1 MDDTELCLKVKE
13 NKCDDSL
20 MELSNRHSPLCY
32 KVFQKYAP
40 SLQSLGVLIEDI
52 YDDKLSIIHEAAFT
66 YNPSYK
72 CKFSTWLG
80 NRVRYKC
87 LKEINKRN
95 RSPKIVHVHDE
106 ELHSLLE
113 NFGAVMPNEDLSTYV
128 LTILESL
135 HDKRIKKI
143 FEYRYFKDWTF
154 TKIGQKMKLSGQAVI
169 NLHKLGAKLLK
180 AKLTNGDE
188 SDRT

>member
-1 MDDTELCLKVKE
+1 
-13 NKCDDSL
+13 
-20 MELSNRHSPLCY
+20 
-32 KVFQKYAP
+32 
-40 SLQSLGVLIEDI
+40 VLIDDI
-52 YDDKLSIIHEAAFT
+52 YDDKLSLIHEAAFT
-66 YNPSYK
+66 YNPTYK

-95 RSPKIVHVHDE
+95 RSPKLVQVQDN
-106 ELHSLLE
+106 ELYNLLE
-113 NFGAVMPNEDLSTYV
+113 NYGANIPNEDFSTYV
-128 LTILESL
+128 LTILEGL

-169 NLHKLGAKLLK
+169 NLHNLGTKLLK
-180 AKLTNGDE
+180 AKILNGDE